1 MSAPKIYVTNP
12 DTILVRHHL
21 IASSF
26 PTYCR
31 KRKPVIS
38 ATAKPM
44 FSTEEYRPCGYLPVL
59 GASLN
64 ITLSYGRRGYWK
76 QICLLLT

>member
-1 MSAPKIYVTNP
+1 
-12 DTILVRHHL
+12 
-21 IASSF
+21 
-26 PTYCR
+26 
-31 KRKPVIS
+31 
-38 ATAKPM
+38 M

-76 QICLLLT
+76 KICLLLLKITTLMPQKIKLQGLSGITGVLLTKITIAITILVEL